1 MNDKVHPA
9 EKARRQTMYDSYV
22 YNEVAPFIED
32 HCKTPGIA
40 IGTTGASF
48 GAFHALNSLLKH
60 PDKFRFTIAMS
71 GAYDVRSFADGYYDE
86 NIYFNNP
93 VDYMP
98 NMEDHNLLEKIREC
112 NIHIVTGQGSWEKP
126 ESSKRMSGILTSKS
140 VPHQLDLWGH
150 DWPHDWPTWRVM
162 LDVYFRKLF
171 Y

>member
-1 MNDKVHPA
+1 
-9 EKARRQTMYDSYV
+9 
-22 YNEVAPFIED
+22 
-32 HCKTPGIA
+32 
-40 IGTTGASF
+40 
-48 GAFHALNSLLKH
+48 
-60 PDKFRFTIAMS
+60 MS

-93 VDYMP
+93 VDYVP
-98 NMEDHNLLEKIREC
+98 NMEDHNLLEQIRQC

-126 ESSKRMSGILTSKS
+126 ESSKRMSGILTSKNI
-140 VPHQLDLWGH
+140 PHQLDLWGH